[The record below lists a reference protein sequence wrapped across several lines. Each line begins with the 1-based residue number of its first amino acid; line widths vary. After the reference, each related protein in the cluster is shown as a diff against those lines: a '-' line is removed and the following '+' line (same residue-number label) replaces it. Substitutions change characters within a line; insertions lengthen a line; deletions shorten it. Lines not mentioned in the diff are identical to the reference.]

1 MCSPERETTRSGALQ
16 AAAAARRGNRR
27 RSSRA
32 ARRALTQLEIRR
44 EKKPSKQRLLPA
56 APRRH
61 DTTLNPAGGHVV
73 RRQRRALPL
82 SPAARADERRKLPCR
97 SRPRD
102 ERGVVLLQK
111 PLRMLRLGED
121 GLDGRLRALE
131 LEMLLLLQIRFE
143 VLVSLDEALRVR
155 LLLPDLLPAVALDPL
170 QQRGEGALLPLP
182 QALLQAADPLLVLG
196 GVLSRLPLLEVL
208 GRDFDLLSFSIV
220 PELRKSLL
228 LPFQLLKFAAWFGI
242 RCNFSS
248 YAANSAAWRSRKRSS
263 DM

>member
-44 EKKPSKQRLLPA
+44 GKKPSKQRLLPA

-155 LLLPDLLPAVALDPL
+155 L
-170 QQRGEGALLPLP
+170 PLP
-182 QALLQAADPLLVLG
+182 DPLLVLG

-228 LPFQLLKFAAWFGI
+228 LPFQFQKFAAELRGVVRHPLQLLLVRSEL
-242 RCNFSS
+242 RCV
-248 YAANSAAWRSRKRSS
+248 ALA
-263 DM
+263 